1 MSFEKTLMIGR
12 QSCFIEYSKLNLML
26 RAYDPSYTLEEA
38 QKIKEE
44 LDNTKLEWYSYS
56 EPLFH
61 YLGAKAVDS
70 VDYCD
75 YERATIIHDMNVP
88 IHQSLKDSFSLV
100 YDGGTLEH
108 VFNYPVAIKNCMDMV
123 KINGHLMLMTPA
135 NNAFG
140 HGFYQF
146 SPELFYSL
154 LTEVNGYSDTVVF
167 IQDKKLKWYKV
178 ISPQKAK
185 ERVDICIDTKGSAM
199 LTVISKKIGNVP
211 ERLTAM
217 QSDYVDLWEK
227 GIVVDGTPSAQNG
240 LLLLY
245 RVLPKNLRIWLTPKI
260 KKILNVFGREAYNK
274 RARIRKFYERF
285 PDFKNVRRGGGGK
298 IRF

>member
-1 MSFEKTLMIGR
+1 
-12 QSCFIEYSKLNLML
+12 
-26 RAYDPSYTLEEA
+26 
-38 QKIKEE
+38 
-44 LDNTKLEWYSYS
+44 
-56 EPLFH
+56 
-61 YLGAKAVDS
+61 
-70 VDYCD
+70 
-75 YERATIIHDMNVP
+75 
-88 IHQSLKDSFSLV
+88 
-100 YDGGTLEH
+100 
-108 VFNYPVAIKNCMDMV
+108 
-123 KINGHLMLMTPA
+123 MTPA

-154 LTEVNGYSDTVVF
+154 LTEVNGYSDTAVF

-185 ERVDICIDTKGSAM
+185 ERVDICVDTKGSAM

-227 GIVVDGTPSAQNG
+227 GIVVGGTPSAQNK

-245 RVLPKNLRIWLTPKI
+245 RGLPENLRIWLTPKI
-260 KKILNVFGREAYNK
+260 KQILNVFGREAYNK
-274 RARIRKFYERF
+274 RVRIRKFYERL
-285 PDFKNVRRGGGGK
+285 PDFKNIRARGGVSEDFRSEYSNCLNIK
-298 IRF
+298 LFFMREVLRNAL